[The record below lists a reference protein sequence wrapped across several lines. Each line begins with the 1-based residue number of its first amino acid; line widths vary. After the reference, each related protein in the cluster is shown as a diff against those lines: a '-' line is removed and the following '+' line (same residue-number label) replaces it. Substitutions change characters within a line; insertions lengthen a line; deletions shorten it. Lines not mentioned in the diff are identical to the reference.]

1 MEVQPIRLMIVDDH
15 AMVRRGMRVFL
26 DEYEE
31 ISVIGEA
38 ADGVEAVQRI
48 TQLNPDIVLID
59 LMMPGLDGIETIRRM
74 ISIRPD
80 QRIILLTAHNRE
92 DWIFQ
97 AVQAGAMGYLVKDAD
112 PDKLLQ
118 AIRKVYGGVPALDN
132 MIPHAQPD

>member
-38 ADGVEAVQRI
+38 DDGVEAVQRI

-97 AVQAGAMGYLVKDAD
+97 AVQAGALGYLVKDAD
-112 PDKLLQ
+112 PDELLQ
-118 AIRKVYGGVPALDN
+118 AIRKVYDGVPALDN